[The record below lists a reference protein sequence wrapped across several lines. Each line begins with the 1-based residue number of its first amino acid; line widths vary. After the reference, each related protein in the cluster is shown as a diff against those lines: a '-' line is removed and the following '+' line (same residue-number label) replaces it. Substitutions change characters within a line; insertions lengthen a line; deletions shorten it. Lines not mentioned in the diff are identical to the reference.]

1 MAEQVLI
8 LSPHCDD
15 APLSLG
21 ASLVAR
27 LLGTMVRVVVVFSR
41 SSYTRLEGCTAPVR
55 RTTALR
61 MTEERRAARAAGYK
75 ATFLPFPEP
84 FARPG
89 YRTLGDVIDR
99 RRRPEQEANW
109 AAVRDSLLQIMLP
122 HQGPI
127 LAPLG
132 CGDHIDHRAVT
143 ACFREFA
150 LQLPDVIPIFYEDM
164 PYAAR
169 ASDRAIRRLVP
180 PEWRGVPVLPV
191 SIEGGEIESKINLL
205 RIYQSQLGDRDL
217 AHVRRHWARR
227 GRAELVWMPETY
239 LAKVFPQASLR
250 VRKIRAFWFSL
261 RA

>member
-27 LLGTMVRVVVVFSR
+27 LLGTTVRVVVIFSR

-61 MTEERRAARAAGYK
+61 ITEERRAARAAGYK

-84 FARPG
+84 FVRPG
-89 YRTLGDVIDR
+89 YRTLGDVLDR

-109 AAVRDSLLQIMLP
+109 AAVRDSLLQIMRP

-143 ACFREFA
+143 ACFRMSSPFSMRICHTPHGPATGQFA
-150 LQLPDVIPIFYEDM
+150 VWCLGNG
-164 PYAAR
+164 AAH
-169 ASDRAIRRLVP
+169 LCYP
-180 PEWRGVPVLPV
+180 
-191 SIEGGEIESKINLL
+191 
-205 RIYQSQLGDRDL
+205 
-217 AHVRRHWARR
+217 
-227 GRAELVWMPETY
+227 
-239 LAKVFPQASLR
+239 FP
-250 VRKIRAFWFSL
+250 
-261 RA
+261 